1 MPRERRRDDEREPE
15 ERDRARGTE
24 TDERTA
30 VDWERGSG
38 GIEPGG
44 DAVPRPRAPRV
55 SESTPSAEAP
65 DPDDAVPS
73 GDEVRAREQ
82 TPAPGSER
90 SDRSTESERRY
101 GAASRRQSGDVDDRR
116 RGRDERGVGDRTTDA
131 GDRPRAPGGA
141 STRERVGRPGNRR
154 SRVGDADTGSP
165 RAGSQRGSERETGV
179 AGRVGGQYGD
189 DRTDAS
195 GDRPE
200 SDASE
205 QFGGRRGGDRR
216 DRRYGS
222 RRGHGTRRR
231 DRRTE

>member
-15 ERDRARGTE
+15 KRDRARGAE
-24 TDERTA
+24 TDEKTA

-44 DAVPRPRAPRV
+44 DAVPRPRPPRV

-65 DPDDAVPS
+65 DPDEAVPS
-73 GDEVRAREQ
+73 GDEETAQEQ
-82 TPAPGSER
+82 TPDPR
-90 SDRSTESERRY
+90 SQRTDRSIESERRY
-101 GAASRRQSGDVDDRR
+101 GAASRRQSGDVDDDRR
-116 RGRDERGVGDRTTDA
+116 RGRDERSG
-131 GDRPRAPGGA
+131 GDRPRASGGE

-200 SDASE
+200 SDAPD